1 MATVMMHK
9 GERVQDPPL
18 VQMLFVTAVALILA
32 WKVAGYI
39 GADYFLLRWIGT
51 PWRGASVKNKPPTA
65 QAKALMTWADDGGAA
80 GASLSPDAGENV
92 TRG

>member
-1 MATVMMHK
+1 MRHK

-18 VQMLFVTAVALILA
+18 VQMLFVIVVALILA

-51 PWRGASVKNKPPTA
+51 SAKNKPPTA
-65 QAKALMTWADDGGAA
+65 QAEALMAWDDDGGAGTGEMSPEGEVLA
-80 GASLSPDAGENV
+80 GVNE
-92 TRG
+92 RGKQGA